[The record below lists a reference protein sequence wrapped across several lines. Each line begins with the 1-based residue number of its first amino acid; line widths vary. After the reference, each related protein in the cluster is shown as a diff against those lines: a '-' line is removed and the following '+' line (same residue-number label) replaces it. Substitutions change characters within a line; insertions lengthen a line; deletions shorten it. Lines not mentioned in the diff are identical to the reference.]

1 MISKYDS
8 LDANFNRKYDK
19 KNPPLRD
26 QLSRLFIVA
35 VKAGGFSNVKL
46 Y

>member
-1 MISKYDS
+1 MQILIENMI
-8 LDANFNRKYDK
+8 K

-35 VKAGGFSNVKL
+35 VKAGGFPNVKL